1 MKVEITIP
9 TSIAEIPLV
18 NYQKFV
24 NASQNSEDEQFLMEQ
39 MVQCFC
45 GIELKSIAK
54 IPMNDLTDVILSLT
68 ETLKSEGKF
77 HERFKIK
84 DLEFGFIPN
93 LEKITFGEYVDLEN
107 YLQDV
112 SNFHKAMA
120 VMYRPI
126 KETKGERYSIH
137 DYNGSDEYSD
147 LMKFAPLEIVKGA
160 NVFFWSLERELLMAT
175 LTYLEKEMQKLT
187 KEDLANVPN
196 LENSGVGMEASMYS
210 LRETL
215 QSLMQ
220 SPSWDSENALLFSR
234 LRNKAMKFRSENL
247 NELPNDNE

>member
-112 SNFHKAMA
+112 SNF
-120 VMYRPI
+120 Y
-126 KETKGERYSIH
+126 
-137 DYNGSDEYSD
+137 
-147 LMKFAPLEIVKGA
+147 F
-160 NVFFWSLERELLMAT
+160 
-175 LTYLEKEMQKLT
+175 
-187 KEDLANVPN
+187 
-196 LENSGVGMEASMYS
+196 
-210 LRETL
+210 
-215 QSLMQ
+215 
-220 SPSWDSENALLFSR
+220 LFE
-234 LRNKAMKFRSENL
+234 FRG
-247 NELPNDNE
+247 

>member
-1 MKVEITIP
+1 MKVEITVP

-24 NASQNSEDEQFLMEQ
+24 NASKNSEDELFLMEQ
-39 MVQCFC
+39 MVQSFC
-45 GIELKSIAK
+45 GIELRSIAK
-54 IPMNDLTDVILSLT
+54 MKMNDLTEIIISLT

-93 LEKITFGEYVDLEN
+93 LEDISFGEYVDLEN

-112 SNFHKAMA
+112 SSFHKAMA

-126 KETKGERYSIH
+126 KETKGERYTIH
-137 DYNGSDEYSD
+137 EYKGSDEYSD

-160 NVFFWSLERELLMAT
+160 NVFFWSLEKELLTAT
-175 LTYLEKEMQKLT
+175 LKFLEREMTAEMKAHLVKEL
-187 KEDLANVPN
+187 N
-196 LENSGVGMEASMYS
+196 LQNSGGGMEAYMYS
-210 LRETL
+210 LQTTL
-215 QSLMQ
+215 QNLMK
-220 SPSWDSENALLFSR
+220 SPNWDLESASLFSR
-234 LRNKAMKFRSENL
+234 LQNRAMKFRSANL
-247 NELPNDNE
+247 TELQNDNE

>member
-1 MKVEITIP
+1 MKVEITLP
-9 TSIAEIPLV
+9 TKISEIPLV

-126 KETKGERYSIH
+126 KETKGERYSIQ

-160 NVFFWSLERELLMAT
+160 NVFFWSLEKELLMAT
-175 LTYLEKEMQKLT
+175 LTFLEKEMQKLT

-196 LENSGVGMEASMYS
+196 LENNGVGMEASMYS

-234 LRNKAMKFRSENL
+234 LRNKAMKFRNENL
-247 NELPNDNE
+247 NELRNDNE

>member
-9 TSIAEIPLV
+9 TSISEIPLV

-54 IPMNDLTDVILSLT
+54 IPMNDLTDLILSLT

-126 KETKGERYSIH
+126 KETKGERYLIH

-160 NVFFWSLERELLMAT
+160 NVFFWSLEKELLMAT

-187 KEDLANVPN
+187 KEDLANAVN
-196 LENSGVGMEASMYS
+196 LENNGVGMEASMYS

-220 SPSWDSENALLFSR
+220 LPNWDSENVSLFSR
-234 LRNKAMKFRSENL
+234 LKNKAMKFRSENL
-247 NELPNDNE
+247 NE